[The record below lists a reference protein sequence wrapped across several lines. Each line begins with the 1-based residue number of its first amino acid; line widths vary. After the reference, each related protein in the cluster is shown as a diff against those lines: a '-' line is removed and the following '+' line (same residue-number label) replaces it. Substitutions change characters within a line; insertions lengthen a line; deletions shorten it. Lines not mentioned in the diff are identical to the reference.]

1 MKLWMGGEE
10 GAREQ
15 TRTELRCWGPPRK
28 GSLLMQNRGGYKVRE
43 RGACWEVI
51 EGSLTRSVEPR
62 MGVPGRKRR
71 NGMGTQRC
79 AISLPAAGGMTV
91 LGYPLPRVD
100 VGEQPRVTHWVWD
113 EPAHAKRQR

>member
-1 MKLWMGGEE
+1 
-10 GAREQ
+10 
-15 TRTELRCWGPPRK
+15 
-28 GSLLMQNRGGYKVRE
+28 
-43 RGACWEVI
+43 
-51 EGSLTRSVEPR
+51 
-62 MGVPGRKRR
+62 
-71 NGMGTQRC
+71 MGTQRC